1 MRKYEVLSSLI
12 NCGVV
17 AVLRSSS
24 PSSLYPTISAIKVG
38 GIKAIEI
45 TCTVPKADEIVA
57 KLRET
62 DSELLV
68 GAGTVLDAF
77 TARIL
82 IMKGASFIV
91 SPSFS
96 KDVAKVCNLYDVLYI
111 PGVATATEICT
122 AMESGSSLLKL
133 FPASSHSPTI
143 IKDFLGP
150 FPQCSFMPTG
160 GISLNNAAEWIRCG
174 ASLLGVGSVLTT
186 GAKNGNYE
194 LVKDTAK
201 AFLKEVEKA
210 RTEEVIKLNSTKNQS
225 GIV

>member
-1 MRKYEVLSSLI
+1 MKKYEVLSSLI

-24 PSSLYPTISAIKVG
+24 TNTLYPTISAIKVG

-45 TCTVPKADEIVA
+45 TCTVPNADEVVA
-57 KLRET
+57 KLKES
-62 DSELLV
+62 DSDLLI
-68 GAGTVLDAF
+68 GAGTVLDAI

-82 IMKGASFIV
+82 IMRGASFIV

-96 KDVAKVCNLYDVLYI
+96 ADIAKVCNLYDVLYI
-111 PGVATATEICT
+111 PGVATATEICV

-133 FPASSHSPTI
+133 FPASSLSPTI

-160 GISLNNAAEWIRCG
+160 GISLNNIGEWIRCG
-174 ASLLGVGSVLTT
+174 ASVIGVGSVLTQ
-186 GAKNGNYE
+186 GAKSGDYE
-194 LVKDTAK
+194 LVKNTAK

-210 RTEEVIKLNSTKNQS
+210 RGDIKLS
-225 GIV
+225 